1 MELKQEVV
9 YRKAKKA
16 DYPAMIELI
25 RQENQSRWEC
35 ENESTEKHLG
45 KILFYQYMMS
55 CDTVIAATYRER
67 VVGVIIAGKG
77 KRAAPLLRLKK
88 SFHYLL
94 LKIRKEGRNNLKIL
108 NQIGELK
115 EKLIKD
121 AQKPQDAILFFYV
134 HKNYRRNGIGT
145 SLLNH
150 LQEPERKE
158 LYVCADQKDNLLF
171 MEKYGF
177 AKMAD
182 AEEMMEVHRQR
193 FRETVSLYI
202 V

>member
-1 MELKQEVV
+1 
-9 YRKAKKA
+9 
-16 DYPAMIELI
+16 
-25 RQENQSRWEC
+25 
-35 ENESTEKHLG
+35 
-45 KILFYQYMMS
+45 MMS
-55 CDTVIAATYRER
+55 GDTVIVATYRKR

-77 KRAAPLLRLKK
+77 KRATPLLQIKQNYN
-88 SFHYLL
+88 YLL
-94 LKIRKEGRNNLKIL
+94 LKMRKEGRNNLKIL

-115 EKLIKD
+115 EKLMKD

-134 HKNYRRNGIGT
+134 HKNFRRNGIGT

-150 LQEPERKE
+150 LQGPERKE
-158 LYVCADQKDNLLF
+158 FYVCADQRDNLLF
-171 MEKYGF
+171 LEKYGF